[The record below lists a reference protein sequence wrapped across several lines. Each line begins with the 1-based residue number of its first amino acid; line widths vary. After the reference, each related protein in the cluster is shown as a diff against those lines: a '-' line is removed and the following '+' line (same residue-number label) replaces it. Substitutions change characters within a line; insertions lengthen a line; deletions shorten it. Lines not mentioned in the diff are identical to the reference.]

1 MIKIISKIVSYIF
14 HPLLMATWFVLLLL
28 YTNPFSFAGMPN
40 GIVIGV
46 VFVNTFMFPAIALLL
61 MRKLD
66 FIDSLELPDKKQRII
81 PLVATIVFYVWA
93 FLAIKK
99 LNFPFMVGIFM
110 LGSVVSLFLAFFI
123 NIFSKISLHIVGISG
138 ALTAIMLLVFIS
150 PADVSYYFLL
160 LIVLTGAVA
169 TARLYLNAHTIKEVY
184 AGFIVGM
191 IGQIFG
197 LILYHP

>member
-1 MIKIISKIVSYIF
+1 M
-14 HPLLMATWFVLLLL
+14 
-28 YTNPFSFAGMPN
+28 
-40 GIVIGV
+40 
-46 VFVNTFMFPAIALLL
+46 
-61 MRKLD
+61 
-66 FIDSLELPDKKQRII
+66 
-81 PLVATIVFYVWA
+81 
-93 FLAIKK
+93 
-99 LNFPFMVGIFM
+99 
-110 LGSVVSLFLAFFI
+110 
-123 NIFSKISLHIVGISG
+123 VGISG